1 MELQVSRLEN
11 QRHYNRHV
19 SGEHTRSLRRQDCA
33 PGLSHGEAA
42 ALRQM
47 SILSVCVC
55 ACFCCC
61 CILYRTYN
69 IKARI
74 INFQTNSIGTV
85 AGCKI
90 PVSLP
95 SLYDASKCYYP
106 LRKCCGAMHSCPS
119 SLMIFICRILNMEE
133 KRRHR
138 WRPQKPFAGVCGAFK
153 WNDSI

>member
-19 SGEHTRSLRRQDCA
+19 SGEHTFVA
-33 PGLSHGEAA
+33 PTWLCSGIEAA

-55 ACFCCC
+55 FCYCS
-61 CILYRTYN
+61 ILYRTYN

-85 AGCKI
+85 ARCKI

-95 SLYDASKCYYP
+95 SLYDASKCFYP
-106 LRKCCGAMHSCPS
+106 LMKCCGAMHSCPS
-119 SLMIFICRILNMEE
+119 SLMIFICRLLNMEE
-133 KRRHR
+133 SATVSSSPSPLATAKSIC
-138 WRPQKPFAGVCGAFK
+138 WRMRSV
-153 WNDSI
+153 